1 MAESNEKLIL
11 ELKAKGVNLTK
22 AQLKKLDGAVDNTTK
37 SFALMAVGIAG
48 ATAAMAG
55 LGKAIQVGKE
65 FEASMAKVGAISGA
79 NVTQL
84 KALEKTARDLG
95 ATTAFTASEVA
106 GLQTEFAKL
115 GFTSSEIN
123 KVTKGTL
130 SLAGATGTDLATA
143 ASVAGSTLRGFGLS
157 VEETGRVTNVMAA
170 SFSKSA
176 LDMEKF
182 SNSMTYVAPIAKMAG
197 VDLEGTTAILGQ
209 LANAGID
216 GSMAGTALRKILL
229 EAGKEGSKLAKR
241 MGGPIKSFDDFKN
254 KMKKLKDEGF
264 DPMAEGADL
273 VGARAITSFGILLD
287 GVDSIDK
294 LTESITN
301 TNEAQAQYDIMM
313 LTVQGSMDKMMSAFS
328 ELGITIFQMV
338 DGPLKG
344 AIDGMTA
351 FVGWLDEEQLKSYS
365 TGLGLVAAAY
375 LAYKVQAIAASIAT
389 KGFTKALMK
398 NPMGLVAIGAGLLIG
413 KIIELTGVFDA
424 AKESMDD
431 LGEIGEP
438 FEISP
443 EINLDGVTDVPLGDI
458 LGESI
463 GEPAIMDPAKAKER
477 AEAWRKI
484 QAQEYMSAY
493 SEISNI
499 IAEGEYEAAI
509 QKQDA
514 RLYDLT
520 LQQEQAIK
528 ELEIIKAS
536 ETAKAK
542 VKEAF
547 DKKRLKIE
555 KQIGMERLDQGI
567 AFLKQ
572 FKGGEVA
579 AARIQQYKAVVDGI
593 AAVQKSYAQAG
604 GFPTGV
610 IPAALT
616 AAFAASQVMAISKSI
631 GEIQAAQYGMDQ
643 VVDKPTMIL
652 AGEAGAESVQITP
665 LEGPN
670 LEGPQGSGTNITLN
684 ISAPLVDDT
693 VVDTIIPAINEAIR
707 RGESIEI

>member
-1 MAESNEKLIL
+1 
-11 ELKAKGVNLTK
+11 
-22 AQLKKLDGAVDNTTK
+22 
-37 SFALMAVGIAG
+37 MAVGIAG

-313 LTVQGSMDKMMSAFS
+313 LTVQGSMDKMM
-328 ELGITIFQMV
+328 
-338 DGPLKG
+338 
-344 AIDGMTA
+344 
-351 FVGWLDEEQLKSYS
+351 
-365 TGLGLVAAAY
+365 
-375 LAYKVQAIAASIAT
+375 
-389 KGFTKALMK
+389 
-398 NPMGLVAIGAGLLIG
+398 
-413 KIIELTGVFDA
+413 
-424 AKESMDD
+424 
-431 LGEIGEP
+431 
-438 FEISP
+438 
-443 EINLDGVTDVPLGDI
+443 
-458 LGESI
+458 
-463 GEPAIMDPAKAKER
+463 
-477 AEAWRKI
+477 
-484 QAQEYMSAY
+484 
-493 SEISNI
+493 
-499 IAEGEYEAAI
+499 
-509 QKQDA
+509 
-514 RLYDLT
+514 
-520 LQQEQAIK
+520 
-528 ELEIIKAS
+528 
-536 ETAKAK
+536 
-542 VKEAF
+542 
-547 DKKRLKIE
+547 
-555 KQIGMERLDQGI
+555 
-567 AFLKQ
+567 
-572 FKGGEVA
+572 
-579 AARIQQYKAVVDGI
+579 
-593 AAVQKSYAQAG
+593 
-604 GFPTGV
+604 
-610 IPAALT
+610 
-616 AAFAASQVMAISKSI
+616 KSI
-631 GEIQAAQYGMDQ
+631 KKSI
-643 VVDKPTMIL
+643 
-652 AGEAGAESVQITP
+652 
-665 LEGPN
+665 
-670 LEGPQGSGTNITLN
+670 
-684 ISAPLVDDT
+684 DDEKKKH
-693 VVDTIIPAINEAIR
+693 NK
-707 RGESIEI
+707 